1 MSEEIIKI
9 TIDYVLGEFR
19 DTNISNFDGLC
30 FYFSNNIKSYLEEQG
45 IPADMY
51 NIRDLSDI
59 DYDHYFLIADG
70 FLIDLTYSQFLP
82 KRGKLRF
89 FEDFPSNI
97 LKSSI
102 EGKMILNRLLKDG
115 YFKINNNLHIY
126 LNCFKKKENSYENK
140 I

>member
-9 TIDYVLGEFR
+9 TIDYVLDEFR

-45 IPADMY
+45 IIADMY

-82 KRGKLRF
+82 KSGKLRF

-115 YFKINNNLHIY
+115 YFKINNNLNVY